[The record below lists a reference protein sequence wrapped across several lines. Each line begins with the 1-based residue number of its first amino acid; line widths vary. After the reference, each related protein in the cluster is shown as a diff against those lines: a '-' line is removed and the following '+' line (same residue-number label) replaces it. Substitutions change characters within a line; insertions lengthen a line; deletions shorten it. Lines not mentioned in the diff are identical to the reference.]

1 MEHQFLKP
9 SNTNVH
15 QTAEPFFK
23 PAYKKINPNVFEA
36 KERNRDWLGKQ
47 NDQSKFYTGNS
58 DNARIAH
65 DKNNN
70 WLNGKEL
77 IYIVDAGNIDPAIG
91 VGAYWFVDTTM
102 GDSLQTITPK
112 RAFLEESHWH
122 EEKSMELKSIKEN
135 KKAEKKTE
143 KVDIPEKKEVPK
155 PTKPKTTQLTLDVP
169 FNDNRWTFLG
179 DPSKALNEILSKLLE
194 NSKNFVRLS
203 PNTKYSKGEDIVD
216 FWGLTGDADT
226 SDELVVGRGQTI
238 RKWFIDRGVRPSQI
252 IIDTSNSFNKKV
264 NVTGVLTVYE

>member
-1 MEHQFLKP
+1 M
-9 SNTNVH
+9 
-15 QTAEPFFK
+15 
-23 PAYKKINPNVFEA
+23 
-36 KERNRDWLGKQ
+36 
-47 NDQSKFYTGNS
+47 
-58 DNARIAH
+58 
-65 DKNNN
+65 
-70 WLNGKEL
+70 
-77 IYIVDAGNIDPAIG
+77 
-91 VGAYWFVDTTM
+91 
-102 GDSLQTITPK
+102 
-112 RAFLEESHWH
+112 
-122 EEKSMELKSIKEN
+122 
-135 KKAEKKTE
+135 
-143 KVDIPEKKEVPK
+143 
-155 PTKPKTTQLTLDVP
+155 P